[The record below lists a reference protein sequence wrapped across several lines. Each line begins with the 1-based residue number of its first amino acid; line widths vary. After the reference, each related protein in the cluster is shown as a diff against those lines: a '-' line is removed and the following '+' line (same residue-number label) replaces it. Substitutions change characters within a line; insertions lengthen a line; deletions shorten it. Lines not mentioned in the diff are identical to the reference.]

1 MQAAGSSCAPLAAGR
16 GLRGWML
23 PVADAA
29 AIAACAAMLLVLHAR
44 NVLDSDEGVILN
56 GAWNLLHGRALYT
69 DFFEFVAPGSFYL
82 VLAAWKV
89 FGSSYWVAK
98 GVGLAAI
105 ALAAVGVDRIA
116 RQLSAGRPSA
126 AGPALSLAPVLLF
139 CLFTGYL
146 PTINH
151 NALHLPFAIWSTFLA
166 IRAVQQMSWRHCAA
180 AGFVCGVGAWFLQ
193 HRSALMA
200 AATLGVLL
208 LLVWRQRGAGWAR
221 CCAAYAIGAVAPVA
235 AMAVFWDPALL
246 FEHLI
251 AFPATR
257 YREVNRLDPTLIACA
272 ASFALGAAWLLRREL
287 DPAVGLLLALVGAG
301 LLTALQRPDLSHVT
315 SALWPLLCLLP
326 RLAGIPAPT
335 PLPRLWRTWLAA
347 GLAALPLPLLLTMA
361 ANPSLYLSDWSRHPA
376 LQYVRDHC
384 PGPASLYAGPFA
396 PGLYFETGTLNPT
409 RYSVLLPN
417 FNSQAQFLEALRDLQ
432 RTRPR
437 CAITNYAMVAKFSH
451 TRDNPVDAFLETNY
465 DVVFEAR
472 QRQVWMERPGT
483 AGMKPSVAA
492 APAGAIVSP

>member
-1 MQAAGSSCAPLAAGR
+1 MQAARSPAPLAPSR
-16 GLRGWML
+16 GARLWKRSL
-23 PVADAA
+23 ADAA
-29 AIAACAAMLLVLHAR
+29 AVAACAAVLLVLHAR
-44 NVLDSDEGVILN
+44 NALDSDEGVILN

-69 DFFEFVAPGSFYL
+69 DFFEFLAPGSFYL

-105 ALAAVGVDRIA
+105 ALAALGVDRIA
-116 RQLSAGRPSA
+116 RQLLAGRTSA
-126 AGPALSLAPVLLF
+126 AGPALTLAPVLLF

-151 NALHLPFAIWSTFLA
+151 NTFHLPFAIWSAFLA

-180 AGFVCGVGAWFLQ
+180 AGFLCGVGAWFLQ
-193 HRSALMA
+193 HRSALLA

-208 LLVWRQRGAGWAR
+208 LLAWRQRGPGWAR
-221 CCAAYAIGAVAPVA
+221 CCAAYAISAAAPVA
-235 AMAVFWDPALL
+235 AMTVFWDPALL

-257 YREVNRLDPTLIACA
+257 YLEVNRLDPTLIACA
-272 ASFALGAAWLLRREL
+272 ASFALGAAWLMRREL
-287 DPAVGLLLALVGAG
+287 DAAACLLLALLGAG

-326 RLAGIPAPT
+326 RLAGIPAQT
-335 PLPRLWRTWLAA
+335 LAPRLSRTWLAA
-347 GLAALPLPLLLTMA
+347 GLAALPVPLLLTMA

-376 LQYVRDHC
+376 LRYVRDHC
-384 PGPASLYAGPFA
+384 PAPASLYAGPFA
-396 PGLYFETGTLNPT
+396 PGLYFETGSLNPT

-417 FNSQAQFLEALRDLQ
+417 FNSEAQFREALRDLQ
-432 RTRPR
+432 ERRPR

-451 TRDNPVDAFLETNY
+451 TRDNLVDAFLAANY
-465 DVVFEAR
+465 VVVFEAR
-472 QRQVWMERPGT
+472 HRQVWMARTEAPP
-483 AGMKPSVAA
+483 AKPPVAA
-492 APAGAIVSP
+492 SPARAAAGQ